1 MGFLFETLRA
11 QAHQPPFSFPALY
24 VLYLDESGNPDN
36 PADRHFVLGGAA
48 VFEQTTFFL
57 TKDLDNLQRKY
68 WPTAQ
73 PIEFHASPIRS
84 GRGFWRSVQSDTRDA
99 VLDDIGLIIKQS
111 NKPGV
116 VLFAAIVE
124 KDSQLYGE
132 DAVKV
137 ATEQVV
143 KRFDTFL
150 TRCYQEHNNPQRGL
164 LVFADSHYQKRAK
177 LWVHGFRSL
186 GTQWGVLNN
195 LADMPYFAAARENRL
210 LQVADY
216 VAHATFSL
224 YEKHDSKL
232 MKHILANFDQ
242 KGGVLH
248 GLVHISPPRGTPCAC
263 PAHVS
268 RRVAGNF
275 GSWL

>member
-1 MGFLFETLRA
+1 
-11 QAHQPPFSFPALY
+11 LY

-57 TKDLDNLQRKY
+57 SRDFDNLQRKH
-68 WPTAQ
+68 WPTSQ

-84 GRGFWRSVQSDTRDA
+84 GKGFWRSVPAAERET
-99 VLDDIGLIIKQS
+99 VLDELGLVIKNS
-111 NKPGV
+111 NKNGV
-116 VLFAAIVE
+116 VLFAAVVE
-124 KDSQLYGE
+124 KDAKVYGE
-132 DAVKV
+132 DAVKL

-150 TRCYQEHNNPQRGL
+150 TRCYQEQNNPQRGL

-177 LWVHGFRSL
+177 LWVHGFRNL

-210 LQVADY
+210 LQAADY
-216 VAHATFSL
+216 VAHAAFSL
-224 YEKHDSKL
+224 YEKRDPKL
-232 MKHILANFDQ
+232 MQHIVSRFDQ
-242 KGGVLH
+242 KGGVFH
-248 GLVHISPPRGTPCAC
+248 GFVHVMPTHGSPCEC
-263 PAHVS
+263 PAHVC
-268 RRVAGNF
+268 RRTPGNL
-275 GSWL
+275 GTWLQS

>member
-1 MGFLFETLRA
+1 
-11 QAHQPPFSFPALY
+11 LY

-57 TKDLDNLQRKY
+57 TKEFDNLQRKY
-68 WPTAQ
+68 WPSSQ

-84 GRGFWRSVQSDTRDA
+84 GKGFWRNVLASTREA
-99 VLDDIGLIIKQS
+99 VLDDLGVILKQS

-116 VLFAAIVE
+116 VLFAAVVE
-124 KDSQLYGE
+124 KDAQNYGE
-132 DAVKV
+132 DAVKC
-137 ATEQVV
+137 ATEQVI

-164 LVFADSHYQKRAK
+164 LVFAESHYQKRAK
-177 LWVHGFRSL
+177 VWVHGFRSL

-210 LQVADY
+210 LQAADY
-216 VAHATFSL
+216 IAHAVFSL
-224 YEKHDSKL
+224 YEKRDDSL
-232 MKHILANFDQ
+232 MKHIISRFDQ
-242 KGGVLH
+242 KGGVIH
-248 GLVHISPPRGTPCAC
+248 GLVHISPTRGMPCDC

-268 RRVAGNF
+268 RRSPGTL
-275 GSWL
+275 GTWL